1 MGTSNRKL
9 VFLVLC
15 GFILAAGILSAQ
27 DWPQWRGTNRD
38 GKATGFAA
46 PAIWPKELKQ
56 QWKVTIGP
64 GDSTP
69 ALVGDKLFAFAREG
83 AEEIILCLN
92 AADGKEIW
100 HDKYPAPA
108 VTGAAGRH
116 PGPRS
121 SPTIADGKVITLGV
135 GGTVSCLDAASGKVL
150 WRKDDAS
157 GSVPKF
163 FTSMSPLVTDGLAI
177 AHIGGEGKGIV
188 IAYGLASGDIKWKW
202 SGEGPG
208 YASPG
213 LMTADGV
220 KQVVIETEKSVI
232 GLAVADGKLLWQA
245 PFAPSGMGTNSA
257 TPIVD
262 GQTVIVSGQGR
273 GTKAFK
279 IVKEG
284 DAFTAKEVWNGKT
297 GTVFNTPV
305 LKDGKLFG
313 ISEGGFLYAAS
324 AADGKDLWTTSDKL
338 DRFGAVI
345 DAGSCMLALSTNSNL
360 IAYEPSDKEYKEL
373 ARIKVSD
380 KQIYAHPVVAGK
392 RIFIRDTD
400 SVALMTLE

>member
-1 MGTSNRKL
+1 MNMSNRKWAT
-9 VFLVLC
+9 LVLC
-15 GFILAAGILSAQ
+15 TVLIAGIVSAQ
-27 DWPQWRGTNRD
+27 DWPQWRGANRD
-38 GKATGFAA
+38 GKATGFTA
-46 PAIWPKELKQ
+46 PATWPKELKA
-56 QWKVTIGP
+56 QWKVAVGP

-69 ALVGDKLFAFAREG
+69 ALVGDKLFVFTRDG
-83 AEEIILCLN
+83 AEEVILCLN
-92 AADGKEIW
+92 AADGKEVW
-100 HDKYPAPA
+100 RDKYAAPA

-121 SPTIADGKVITLGV
+121 SPTVADGKVVTLGV

-163 FTSMSPLVTDGLAI
+163 FTSMSPIIADGLAI
-177 AHIGGEGKGIV
+177 AHVGGEGKGQV
-188 IAYGLASGDIKWKW
+188 IAYELANGNAKWKW
-202 SGEGPG
+202 AGEGPG
-208 YASPG
+208 YASPV

-220 KQVVIETEKSVI
+220 KQVVIETEKSVV

-245 PFAPSGMGTNSA
+245 PFAPSGMGTNAA
-257 TPIVD
+257 TPIID
-262 GQTVIVSGQGR
+262 RQTVIVTGQGR

-279 IVKEG
+279 IAKEG
-284 DAFTAKEVWNGKT
+284 DTFAAKELWSGKT

-313 ISEGGFLYAAS
+313 ISEGGFLYCMN

-345 DAGSCMLALSTNSNL
+345 DGGSCLLALSTNSQL

-373 ARIKVSD
+373 AKIKVSD

-392 RIFIRDTD
+392 RIFVRDAD
-400 SVALMTLE
+400 SLSLLTTE

>member
-1 MGTSNRKL
+1 MNMSNRKWAM
-9 VFLVLC
+9 VVLC
-15 GFILAAGILSAQ
+15 GVLMAGMVSAQ
-27 DWPQWRGTNRD
+27 DWPQWRGANRD
-38 GKATGFAA
+38 GKATGFTA
-46 PAIWPKELKQ
+46 PATWPKELKA
-56 QWKVTIGP
+56 QWKVAVGP

-69 ALVGDKLFAFAREG
+69 ALVGDKLFVFTRDG
-83 AEEIILCLN
+83 ADEVTLCLN

-100 HDKYPAPA
+100 RDKYPAA
-108 VTGAAGRH
+108 AATGPAGRH

-121 SPTIADGKVITLGV
+121 SPTVADGKVVTLGV

-163 FTSMSPLVTDGLAI
+163 FTSMSPIIVDGLAI
-177 AHIGGEGKGIV
+177 AHVGGEGKGQV
-188 IAYGLASGDIKWKW
+188 IAYELANGNAKWKW
-202 SGEGPG
+202 AGEGPG
-208 YASPG
+208 YASPV

-220 KQVVIETEKSVI
+220 KQVVIETEKSVV

-245 PFAPSGMGTNSA
+245 PFAPSGMGTNAA

-262 GQTVIVSGQGR
+262 GQTVIVAGQSR

-279 IVKEG
+279 IAKEG
-284 DAFTAKEVWNGKT
+284 DAFAAKELWSGKT
-297 GTVFNTPV
+297 GTVFNSPV

-313 ISEGGFLYAAS
+313 ISEGGFLYCMN
-324 AADGKDLWTTSDKL
+324 AADGKDAWTTSDKL

-345 DAGSCMLALSTNSNL
+345 DGGSCLLALSTNSNL

-373 ARIKVSD
+373 AKIKVSD

-392 RIFIRDTD
+392 RIFVRDTD
-400 SVALMTLE
+400 SLSLLTTE

>member
-1 MGTSNRKL
+1 MNMSNRKWMML
-9 VFLVLC
+9 IVC
-15 GFILAAGILSAQ
+15 AILLAGMASAQ
-27 DWPQWRGTNRD
+27 DWPQWRGANRD
-38 GKATGFAA
+38 GKVMGFTA
-46 PAIWPKELKQ
+46 PVTWPKQLKS
-56 QWKVTIGP
+56 QWKVAVGP

-69 ALVGDKLFAFAREG
+69 ALVGEKLFVFTRDG
-83 AEEIILCLN
+83 DEEMVLCFN
-92 AADGKEIW
+92 AADGKEVW
-100 HDKYPAPA
+100 RDKYPAPK

-121 SPTIADGKVITLGV
+121 SPVVADGKVVTLGV
-135 GGTVSCLDAASGKVL
+135 GGTVSCLDTASGKLV

-163 FTSMSPLVTDGLAI
+163 FTSMSPLITDGLAI
-177 AHIGGEGKGIV
+177 VHIGGEGKGIV
-188 IAYGLASGDIKWKW
+188 IAYELANGNAKWKW
-202 SGEGPG
+202 AGEGPG
-208 YASPG
+208 YASPV

-220 KQVVIETEKSVI
+220 KQVVIETEKSVV

-245 PFAPSGMGTNSA
+245 AFTPSGMGTNSA
-257 TPIVD
+257 SPIVD

-279 IVKEG
+279 IAKEG
-284 DAFTAKEVWNGKT
+284 DAFVAKELWSSKT

-313 ISEGGFLYAAS
+313 ISEGGFLYCMN
-324 AADGKDLWTTSDKL
+324 AADGKDLWTTNDKL

-345 DAGSCMLALSTNSNL
+345 DGGSCLLALSINSQL
-360 IAYEPSDKEYKEL
+360 IVYEPSDKEYKEL
-373 ARIKVSD
+373 AKTKVSD

-392 RIFIRDTD
+392 RIFVRDTD
-400 SVALMTLE
+400 SLALFTLD

>member
-1 MGTSNRKL
+1 MNMSNRKWAT
-9 VFLVLC
+9 LVLC
-15 GFILAAGILSAQ
+15 TVLIAGIVSAQ
-27 DWPQWRGTNRD
+27 DWPQWRGANRD
-38 GKATGFAA
+38 GKATGFTA
-46 PAIWPKELKQ
+46 PATWPKELKA
-56 QWKVTIGP
+56 QWKVAVGP

-69 ALVGDKLFAFAREG
+69 ALVGDKLFVFTRDG
-83 AEEIILCLN
+83 AEEVILCLN
-92 AADGKEIW
+92 AADGKEVW

-121 SPTIADGKVITLGV
+121 SPTVADGKVVTLGV

-163 FTSMSPLVTDGLAI
+163 FTSMSPIIADGLAI
-177 AHIGGEGKGIV
+177 AHVGGEGKGQV
-188 IAYGLASGDIKWKW
+188 IAYELANGNAKWKW
-202 SGEGPG
+202 AGEGPG
-208 YASPG
+208 YASPV

-220 KQVVIETEKSVI
+220 KQVVIETEKSVV

-245 PFAPSGMGTNSA
+245 PFAPSGMGTNAA
-257 TPIVD
+257 TPIID
-262 GQTVIVSGQGR
+262 RQTVIVTGQGR

-279 IVKEG
+279 IAKEG
-284 DAFTAKEVWNGKT
+284 DTFAAKELWSGKT

-313 ISEGGFLYAAS
+313 ISEGGFLYCMN

-345 DAGSCMLALSTNSNL
+345 DGGSCLLALSTNSQL

-373 ARIKVSD
+373 AKIKVSD

-392 RIFIRDTD
+392 RIFVRDAD
-400 SVALMTLE
+400 SLSLLTTE

>member
-1 MGTSNRKL
+1 MNMSNRKWA
-9 VFLVLC
+9 VLVLC
-15 GFILAAGILSAQ
+15 TVLIAGMVSAQ
-27 DWPQWRGTNRD
+27 DWPQWRGANRD
-38 GKATGFAA
+38 GKATGFTA
-46 PAIWPKELKQ
+46 PATWPKELKA
-56 QWKVTIGP
+56 QWKVAVGP

-69 ALVGDKLFAFAREG
+69 ALVGDKLFVFTRDG
-83 AEEIILCLN
+83 ADEVTLCLN

-100 HDKYPAPA
+100 RDKYPAA
-108 VTGAAGRH
+108 AATGPAGRH

-121 SPTIADGKVITLGV
+121 SPTVADGKVVTLGV

-163 FTSMSPLVTDGLAI
+163 FTSMSPIIVDGLAI
-177 AHIGGEGKGIV
+177 AHVGGEGKGQV
-188 IAYGLASGDIKWKW
+188 IAYELANGNAKWKW
-202 SGEGPG
+202 AGEGPG
-208 YASPG
+208 YASPV

-220 KQVVIETEKSVI
+220 KQVVIETEKSVV

-245 PFAPSGMGTNSA
+245 PFAPSGMGTNAA
-257 TPIVD
+257 TPIID
-262 GQTVIVSGQGR
+262 GQTVIVAGQGR

-279 IVKEG
+279 IAKEG
-284 DAFTAKEVWNGKT
+284 DAFAAKELWSGKT
-297 GTVFNTPV
+297 GTVFNSPV

-313 ISEGGFLYAAS
+313 ISEGGFLYCMN
-324 AADGKDLWTTSDKL
+324 AADGKDAWTTSDKL

-345 DAGSCMLALSTNSNL
+345 DGGSCLLALSTNSNL

-373 ARIKVSD
+373 AKIKVSD

-392 RIFIRDTD
+392 RIFVRDTD
-400 SVALMTLE
+400 SLSLLTTE